1 MFMAIRSPIVSVLG
15 HVDHGKSSVLDSI
28 RGSNIVKGE
37 AGAITQAIG
46 ASIMP
51 LSEIQARCGKLIDQL
66 KMTITIPGILFID
79 TPGHAAFTSLRKR
92 GGNLADIA
100 IVVIDIN
107 EGFRPQT
114 IEAIEILKSYKTP
127 FIIVANKIDL
137 ISGFRKTDSSF
148 LNNFQKQSPAV
159 QQVIENKI
167 YEIVGTMYEKFQ
179 IPAERYDR
187 VENYTKQVAIVP
199 CSAKEYIGLNE
210 LLMVLTGLSQKFLE
224 QNLNMNVEG
233 PAKGIILEVKEDKG
247 LGRSVDV
254 ILYDGTLRTGE
265 TVIVGTLDE
274 PINAK
279 VRGLFMPEPLSDMRD
294 KKSKFK
300 AVKEVSAATGVKISS
315 PDFTEAVVAGM
326 PLYGIEDQDVE
337 ALKAQIKEQID
348 EVTIDTDKDGII
360 IKADT
365 LGSLEAMIKLFK
377 ESGIP
382 IRKAGIGNITKKDI
396 SDAETN
402 IETDPLDCVIVGFN
416 VKHEPSTD
424 KVKII
429 VKDVIYSL
437 FDEIKDW
444 REEKKNQ
451 LEAKE
456 LDGLVRPAKI
466 EILKNCIFR
475 QSGPCIAGIEVIEGV
490 IKSGTPL
497 MDKHGAKLDEIKSM
511 QHENKN
517 INVVERGRQV
527 AASFPNIVAARHL
540 KEGEIYYSD
549 LTEDEFKKL
558 KELSKHLTK
567 AEVELLKDIVKIKR
581 KHNPLWGV

>member
-1 MFMAIRSPIVSVLG
+1 MAIRSPIVSVLG
-15 HVDHGKSSVLDSI
+15 HVDHGKSSILDSI

-66 KMTITIPGILFID
+66 KMKITIPGILFID

-137 ISGFRKTDSSF
+137 ISGFRKTDPLF
-148 LNNFQKQSPAV
+148 INCFQKQTPAV

-167 YEIVGTMYEKFQ
+167 YEIVGVMYEKFQ

-254 ILYDGTLRTGE
+254 ILYDGTLKTGE
-265 TVIVGTLDE
+265 TVLVGTLDV
-274 PINAK
+274 PIEAK

-294 KKSKFK
+294 KKSKFR
-300 AVKEVSAATGVKISS
+300 AVKEVVAATGVKISS

-326 PLYGIEDQDVE
+326 PIYGIEGQDEE
-337 ALKAQIKEQID
+337 ALKKQIKEQID
-348 EVTIDTDKDGII
+348 EVVINTDKDGII

-365 LGSLEAMIKLFK
+365 LGSLEAMIKLFR
-377 ESGIP
+377 ENEIP
-382 IRKAGIGNITKKDI
+382 IRKATIGNITKKDI

-416 VKHEPSTD
+416 VKSEPSTD

-429 VKDVIYSL
+429 VRDVIYSL
-437 FDEIKDW
+437 FDDIKAW
-444 REEKKNQ
+444 REEKRLQ

-456 LDGLVRPAKI
+456 LEGLTRPAKI
-466 EILKNCIFR
+466 EILKSCIFR
-475 QSGPCIAGIEVIEGV
+475 QSGPCIAGIEVLEGV
-490 IKSGTPL
+490 VKNGAAL

-540 KEGEIYYSD
+540 KEGEIYYTD
-549 LTEDEFKKL
+549 LTEDEFKQL

-567 AEVELLKDIVKIKR
+567 AEVEVLKDIVKIKR